1 MTLLGKTIIVAM
13 ISTLVLV
20 PRRSAA
26 QAAAPAAQPDS
37 IVGAWTL
44 NKNQSDTPPRPDGNG
59 GNRGGQRGGGRGGG
73 GGGGGRGGY
82 GGRGGGGGYSGAGGY
97 GGAGGATRGNSD
109 DQKRMRDA
117 MRAILEAPDQI
128 TLTKTDSMVVITTG
142 DGITTR
148 LSTDNKKIKDESTGI
163 ERKTHW
169 DGAKLLTEISNAG
182 PSKILETYELNP
194 ESHQLDVTL
203 AFEGSKDYTRSP
215 IHRIYDV
222 SQPATP

>member
-1 MTLLGKTIIVAM
+1 MKLLAKTIVIAM
-13 ISTLVLV
+13 ASTLVLV
-20 PRRSAA
+20 PRPSAA
-26 QAAAPAAQPDS
+26 QAAPASQPDS

-44 NKNQSDTPPRPDGNG
+44 NKNQSDTPPRPDRSSQ
-59 GNRGGQRGGGRGGG
+59 NRGGQRGGGGRGY
-73 GGGGGRGGY
+73 GGGGRGGY

-97 GGAGGATRGNSD
+97 GGAGGAARGDTDDTR
-109 DQKRMRDA
+109 RTREA

-163 ERKTHW
+163 ERKTRW
-169 DGAKLLTEISNAG
+169 DGAKLVTEISNAG

-194 ESHQLDVTL
+194 ENHQLNVTL

-215 IHRIYDV
+215 IHRIYDA